1 MLLAHVNHSLQ
12 RGAGHYRTRSTT
24 HKCPCEQW
32 RCDLGGIDAMLCDA
46 IDYIRC
52 SHDPKIA
59 TQRRIGQA
67 THLTRSYHTIAA
79 VFKKPSEARG
89 RSGHEPSALFGG
101 IGQARESC
109 IAPMV
114 RGGHHGTGDAC
125 KRDHRAQRDRYQICI
140 RTYNRLF
147 SAPREL
153 WEYCHDD
160 VALTQYGGARSSLQ
174 LLDKQ

>member
-1 MLLAHVNHSLQ
+1 
-12 RGAGHYRTRSTT
+12 
-24 HKCPCEQW
+24 
-32 RCDLGGIDAMLCDA
+32 
-46 IDYIRC
+46 
-52 SHDPKIA
+52 
-59 TQRRIGQA
+59 
-67 THLTRSYHTIAA
+67 
-79 VFKKPSEARG
+79 
-89 RSGHEPSALFGG
+89 
-101 IGQARESC
+101 
-109 IAPMV
+109 MV

-153 WEYCHDD
+153 WGYCHDD